1 MSDQIG
7 GAVSSITDM
16 SAVAR
21 TQADETAATTQ
32 DTEVLVQNLQEE
44 VDAVSNELQQR
55 FTELSGRLR
64 DQVARTSERLHATE
78 WSGKSRD
85 SLVAFDQELNSTV
98 NRFMDTSTQGMSEF
112 RQQLMTF
119 ITDFYGSVQ
128 GEYRAAMAEIEAR
141 YGDASRAAQTYAD
154 QLVELDNTTIT
165 Y

>member
-98 NRFMDTSTQGMSEF
+98 NRFMDTSTQGVSEF
-112 RQQLMTF
+112 RQQLMAF
-119 ITDFYGSVQ
+119 ITDFYGSIQ